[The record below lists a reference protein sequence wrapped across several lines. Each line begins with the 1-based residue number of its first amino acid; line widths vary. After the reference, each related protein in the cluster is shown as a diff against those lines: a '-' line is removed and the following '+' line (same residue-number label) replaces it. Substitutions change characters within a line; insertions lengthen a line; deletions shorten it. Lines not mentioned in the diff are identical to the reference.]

1 MWLFPLFLIVP
12 LIEIALF
19 ITVGGW
25 LTLWPTLGL
34 VLLTG
39 VIGTILMRWQGL
51 KVVAQL
57 RGDLRELKN
66 PLSPLAHGALILL
79 AGLLLLT
86 PGFFTDTIGFLL
98 MIPKLREIII
108 RFVGARIQVQAYGTG
123 PMQSRRDGPAVIDAE
138 FYEVDENVPPRG
150 PSGWTRH

>member
-1 MWLFPLFLIVP
+1 MWLFALFLIVP
-12 LIEIALF
+12 MIEIALF

-39 VIGTILMRWQGL
+39 IIGTALMRWQGL
-51 KVVAQL
+51 KVIAEL
-57 RGDLRELKN
+57 RGDMGQLKN

-86 PGFFTDTIGFLL
+86 PGFFTDAIGFLL
-98 MIPKLREIII
+98 MVPRLREAVIA
-108 RFVGARIQVQAYGTG
+108 FVGARIQIQTFGMERPNT
-123 PMQSRRDGPAVIDAE
+123 RRETQTIIDGE
-138 FYEVDENVPPRG
+138 FFEVDENAPPRG